1 MHQLCTKHKLC
12 IFYSYRVAAL
22 ATTKQQ
28 KAEKLFL
35 MLQTVALAVLD
46 KEILSQLATY
56 CGLSSELILIDF
68 VGVCVLN
75 FKMLET
81 KGSLVTSPC

>member
-1 MHQLCTKHKLC
+1 
-12 IFYSYRVAAL
+12 
-22 ATTKQQ
+22 
-28 KAEKLFL
+28 

-68 VGVCVLN
+68 VSVCVLN

-81 KGSLVTSPC
+81 KGSLVAS